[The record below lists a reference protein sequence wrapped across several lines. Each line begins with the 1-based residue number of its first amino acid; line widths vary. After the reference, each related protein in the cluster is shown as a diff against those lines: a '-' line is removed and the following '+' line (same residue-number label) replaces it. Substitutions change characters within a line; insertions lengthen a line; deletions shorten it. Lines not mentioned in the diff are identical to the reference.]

1 MIQAPVDVKTWAF
14 WCADNTATEAAVA
27 AFSRFAYTF
36 SHCSLPLLCLACF
49 TGLATDDFV
58 VVADALAFIWLG
70 GPQLANIGGNLPYQL
85 AISAIDKD
93 QPPTIFD

>member
-27 AFSRFAYTF
+27 AFSRFACTF

-49 TGLATDDFV
+49 TGLAADGFV
-58 VVADALAFIWLG
+58 VVADAFALIWLG
-70 GPQLANIGGNLPYQL
+70 GPQLANIGGDLPYQL
-85 AISAIDKD
+85 AICAVDKD
-93 QPPTIFD
+93 QTPAIFN